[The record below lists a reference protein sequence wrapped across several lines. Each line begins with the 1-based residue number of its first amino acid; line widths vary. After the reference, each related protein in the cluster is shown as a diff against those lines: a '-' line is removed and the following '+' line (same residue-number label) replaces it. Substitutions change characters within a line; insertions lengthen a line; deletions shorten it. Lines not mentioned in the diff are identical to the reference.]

1 MAREHPKNQD
11 HKEQKRKKIIQT
23 FCLVLLKEDM
33 ALLKLVTLRSDESSP
48 SSVAAILAINSSGS
62 GRHLV
67 NILVDLSQVL
77 REHLV
82 FATWRQMSLRKA
94 SLSSWLSTISCTTY
108 LERFRRSTF
117 CENKARGLSYI
128 LSLRSSVSLQTIAT
142 RLLAAWDSQFK
153 CGTLLHLL
161 ILPNLIIPTSPV
173 SSHSSTSRTS
183 TRRRTLDSWIIWT
196 NFNA

>member
-11 HKEQKRKKIIQT
+11 HKEQKRKMIIQT

-62 GRHLV
+62 GRHLGKL
-67 NILVDLSQVL
+67 LVDLSQVL

-142 RLLAAWDSQFK
+142 RLLAAWDSNVGHCCICSFCQ
-153 CGTLLHLL
+153 
-161 ILPNLIIPTSPV
+161 I
-173 SSHSSTSRTS
+173 
-183 TRRRTLDSWIIWT
+183 
-196 NFNA
+196 